1 MHLGGCADPGI
12 YAGDGVPCP
21 EPSGLKAAGLSLW
34 QVLNPRF
41 AACPIARGKGRQK
54 PLGQR
59 AILRMRI
66 KTTEKREEFP
76 RPPKAPTVIVESI
89 LRDVIAG
96 KDYIVDIEMPV
107 DIYNRLVK

>member
-1 MHLGGCADPGI
+1 
-12 YAGDGVPCP
+12 
-21 EPSGLKAAGLSLW
+21 
-34 QVLNPRF
+34 
-41 AACPIARGKGRQK
+41 
-54 PLGQR
+54 
-59 AILRMRI
+59 MRI